1 MCTNLH
7 YRRDLASTK
16 EALKSQLG
24 IVDQNRLLLD
34 KSSQE
39 VKRLKAMLQ
48 AAEETERQ
56 LRTQLTNSQLQ
67 TQRLKTKMQSVERQV
82 TVLHSGIGAHR

>member
-1 MCTNLH
+1 MFG
-7 YRRDLASTK
+7 RRDLASTK

-24 IVDQNRLLLD
+24 LVDKNRLLWM

-39 VKRLKAMLQ
+39 VSRLKAMLL

-56 LRTQLTNSQLQ
+56 LRTQLTNSQQQ
-67 TQRLKTKMQSVERQV
+67 TQRLKTKMQTVERQV
-82 TVLHSGIGAHR
+82 TLLHNGIGIHR